1 LRFQV
6 RTGFLIII
14 LILRIV
20 AIALYVS
27 SNIDANRA
35 QGLAG
40 LAGFTLIF
48 LFFTVFLDLYHY
60 CVWWHYTPYLD
71 TTCCCCRAWK
81 HARYLPYILVGAYR
95 NEHIWG
101 DESCSN
107 NPCPSRGLEHI
118 ATFHS
123 SGYQP
128 QARWTDL
135 PKPEPPFDPK
145 QKLKPQPT
153 YIGFHTTK
161 ADSAVKIAKGGFLPS
176 SQGMI
181 GPGVYFA
188 RSLEATIG
196 KVGAAGGFGAW
207 IIAEVNMGKVLVVH
221 RHSRDQD
228 IARTGEWHA
237 EYDTCY
243 CIHPDDNLD
252 EFCIKDP
259 TTQIV
264 RWVTVI
270 EENDDPNVK
279 QLGLDNEFE
288 STKCGC
294 F

>member
-1 LRFQV
+1 
-6 RTGFLIII
+6 
-14 LILRIV
+14 
-20 AIALYVS
+20 
-27 SNIDANRA
+27 
-35 QGLAG
+35 
-40 LAGFTLIF
+40 
-48 LFFTVFLDLYHY
+48 
-60 CVWWHYTPYLD
+60 

-101 DESCSN
+101 DESCPN
-107 NPCPSRGLEHI
+107 NPCPNRGLEHI

-135 PKPEPPFDPK
+135 PKPEPPSDPK

-196 KVGAAGGFGAW
+196 KVGAAGGFW
-207 IIAEVNMGKVLVVH
+207 CMDY
-221 RHSRDQD
+221 SRSKHGQ
-228 IARTGEWHA
+228 G
-237 EYDTCY
+237 TCRS
-243 CIHPDDNLD
+243 
-252 EFCIKDP
+252 P
-259 TTQIV
+259 TLQ
-264 RWVTVI
+264 RSRYSQNW
-270 EENDDPNVK
+270 
-279 QLGLDNEFE
+279 
-288 STKCGC
+288 
-294 F
+294 